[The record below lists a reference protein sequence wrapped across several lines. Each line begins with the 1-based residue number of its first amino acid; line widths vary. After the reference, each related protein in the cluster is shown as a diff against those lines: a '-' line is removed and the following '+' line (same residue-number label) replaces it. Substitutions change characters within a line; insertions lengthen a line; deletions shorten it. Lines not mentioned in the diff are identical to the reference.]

1 VTEHFRAE
9 QVGSLLRP
17 VELLNARA
25 AHASS
30 EISLDQLRAIEDSAI
45 LDAFEKQKQTGIG
58 IFTDGE
64 MRRASWLTDMADAVE
79 GFVPNPIEFQWQGP
93 DSGTMKTTASAVGA
107 KLRKARKLT
116 GHELPLLKK
125 SAPGP
130 FKITVPAPSNFV
142 VSSYKPGLTERVY
155 PTHADLLRDLVDITR
170 DEIAWL
176 RSEGVNYI
184 QFDAPF
190 YSHYIDPAQRAHM
203 SAAGLDPDREFDKAI
218 AGDNAS
224 FAGIDRAGVTLALHV
239 CRGNRRSTWFAEGG
253 YDAIAEKLFNLL
265 DVDIFMLEYDDQRSG
280 GFEPLRLV
288 PRGKSVVLG
297 LVTTKNPELE
307 SQDTLRR
314 RIDEAAKFVPLD
326 RLALSTQ
333 CGFASTAPGNLL
345 TMDQQWRKLELVAD
359 TARKVWG

>member
-1 VTEHFRAE
+1 VAARYRAE

-17 VELLNARA
+17 VELLSARA
-25 AHASS
+25 AYASR
-30 EISLDQLRAIEDSAI
+30 EISLDQLRAIEDIAI

-79 GFVPNPIEFQWQGP
+79 GFVPNPIEFEWKGP
-93 DSGTMKTTASAVGA
+93 DSGILKTTASAVGA
-107 KLRKARKLT
+107 KLRKVRNLT
-116 GHELPLLKK
+116 AHELPLLKK

-142 VSSYKPGLTERVY
+142 LSSYKPGVTELVY
-155 PTHADLLRDLVDITR
+155 PTHADLLGDLVDITR

-176 RSEGVNYI
+176 RSEGVTYV

-190 YSHYIDPAQRAHM
+190 YSHYLDPAQRAHM
-203 SAAGLDPDREFDKAI
+203 SAAGFDPDREFDRAV

-224 FAGIDRAGVTLALHV
+224 FAGIDRSGLTLALHV
-239 CRGNRRSTWFAEGG
+239 CRGNRRSAWYAEGG
-253 YDAIAEKLFNLL
+253 YDAIAERLFNRL
-265 DVDIFMLEYDDQRSG
+265 DVDIFMLEYDDRRSG
-280 GFEPLRLV
+280 GFEPLRLL
-288 PRGKSVVLG
+288 PPGKTVVLG
-297 LVTTKNPELE
+297 LITTKKPDLE

-314 RIDEAAKFVPLD
+314 RIDEAAKFVPLE

-333 CGFASTAPGNLL
+333 CGFASTAAGNLL
-345 TMDQQWRKLELVAD
+345 TMDQQWRKLELVVD